1 MKLNEKLKLKFINKK
16 FFCPSPPNK
25 IYHQSIFTFNSLKVL
40 KVVLLFFFLYNFQRL
55 FVEME
60 QMASRPFA
68 GVAVELDAQLLVIS
82 NQSEN
87 SEQRKKVDSYI
98 SSFNI
103 LKMKNIFLK

>member
-1 MKLNEKLKLKFINKK
+1 
-16 FFCPSPPNK
+16 
-25 IYHQSIFTFNSLKVL
+25 
-40 KVVLLFFFLYNFQRL
+40 
-55 FVEME
+55 ME

-87 SEQRKKVDSYI
+87 GEQRKKVDSYI

-103 LKMKNIFLK
+103 LKMKNISLKLLNFMIDPSLSINYSFIF

>member
-1 MKLNEKLKLKFINKK
+1 
-16 FFCPSPPNK
+16 
-25 IYHQSIFTFNSLKVL
+25 
-40 KVVLLFFFLYNFQRL
+40 
-55 FVEME
+55 ME

-87 SEQRKKVDSYI
+87 GEQRKKVHNYI

-103 LKMKNIFLK
+103 LR